1 MLAMFSMDR
10 RPKEEFRS
18 VHVNKPEQ
26 NALYRYC
33 GNVTTTSK
41 YSTVSFLPKNL
52 FEQFRRIANVYF
64 LVISILQLSTN
75 LSPTNKY
82 ATIGPLCCV
91 LFVNMVKEGF
101 EDYARHQSDEK
112 VNQRKSIQLLNGKD
126 QSLLWQDVS
135 VGAICKVIEGQ
146 ECPADMVLLVSS
158 HTQGHCYVET
168 ANLDGET
175 NLKVLYSLKE
185 TQEIKSLDG
194 LNKLQGAVKC
204 EHPNSRLYSFTGTL
218 YPTQGSEVSIDIS
231 NVILRGTVL
240 RNTPFVYGLVIFTG
254 ADTKIIQNSRE
265 VPSKRSYLEK
275 QINHTLIYIFLGL
288 ALLCMYF
295 TLAHILWVFEND
307 SEVWYLDYLRDENGA
322 DSASSFITFLI
333 LYNNL
338 TPISLYVSMEFV
350 RLYQAKFI
358 DNDLKMYHETS
369 DTPAKARTSNLNE
382 ELGQIQ
388 YVLSDKTGT
397 LTCNEMKFS
406 KCSIGGQLFEMGGQR
421 LERNLQD
428 TSSTSKTHAR
438 IRIESASTE
447 LGAADGIDFLQSCK
461 SPSPLFDSFLLVM
474 GICHTAI
481 PSLKENAVSGSTSA
495 QIEYQSPSPDEV
507 ALLNAARLAQFVLEE
522 RSQSQV
528 VLNIRGERRVYEIL
542 NINEFNSVRKRMSII
557 VKTPEDK
564 IMLFC
569 KGADSVMLERLS
581 PNQPSIQD
589 TLSHIDRFANE
600 GLRTLVLAM
609 AELSEEEYHIW
620 HMKFKDAS
628 TSLTNRQTL
637 LDEAAAMIESNLTL
651 LGATGVE
658 DRLQDLVPDTIQTLM
673 RAGIR
678 VWMLTGDKQETAMNI
693 AYSTRLF
700 HNEMHIMKI
709 NTHDEGKLMSLI
721 DGGIKKFQEQFEKN
735 NTLFGLVVDGATFHI
750 LVQRPDI
757 KHRFCK
763 LMKICT
769 SVVACRVSPAQKAE
783 IVQLVRSS
791 ESPEPFTL
799 AIGDGGNDVNMIQE
813 AHIGVGISGKEG
825 MQAVQSSDFAIAQF
839 RFLKDL
845 LLIHGKWNYYRMC
858 KFIMYSFYKNITFVT
873 VLVFF
878 TMDNGYSGTTLFDSW
893 LGAGW
898 NVIWTFLPII
908 VFAITDKDCSAKM
921 METFPHLYMYGPL
934 SLGYSVS
941 KFGKWVACGLIHATI
956 IYYLCKGAYQG
967 VLSSEGYS
975 DGLFF
980 FGTIVNGALMLV
992 VNLKI
997 LIEAH
1002 SLNKIFVGSVVLSV
1016 ISWFLFVGVYSFLYA
1031 ISPDFYHVGTEL
1043 FSRSIFWVGL
1053 PLVPTACILVDYIG
1067 KIVKN
1072 TYRPTP
1078 FDVANEIE
1086 YLMQRQPKMQEK
1098 TLNEG
1103 KMQPVMMVAQ
1113 SPRVAFVSEAEDPSA
1128 SNQTP
1133 HQLTTASV
1141 FESSPNIE
1149 VEEPSVIYHDIP
1161 MNKYT
1166 LEFSDYPR
1174 LEHRLQG
1181 HHFLRVRHLS
1191 RVIWVMVYFY
1201 TVIVYIFTYLRRSDM
1216 RSGFSAQVTLITIY
1230 GMYTLF
1236 LFSSLR
1242 KKYFQELI
1250 MVCFVMFRIVGEFS
1264 SSTSERMLYQI
1275 ITPPIGFL
1283 LSGMRFKQSFVVVAI
1298 SVIYYI
1304 ATLVSTSWS
1313 SQSSYSA
1320 LGTLISFAV
1329 SAAGA
1334 YKHEKSMRRDFLLRQ
1349 ELRIEKSVTRS
1360 ILENMIPPFIANK
1373 IKDGYT
1379 SIANAEPSV
1388 SVLFCEIMDFED
1400 IVSDTSPEEFIR
1412 MLDKIFNHFDGL
1424 CELYDVQK
1432 IETVG
1437 PVYMAC
1443 AGLQNSG
1450 VNHALSVAKLAE
1462 NMLADSPKFIRQ
1474 NGLPVRIRI
1483 GINTGPVVSGVV
1495 GKKKPQYCLFGDTV
1509 NTASRMESTA
1519 PPLSVQVTHTTFK
1532 SIQSNYGAIE
1542 RTIHAKGKG
1551 EMKVYILI
1559 TDETSSLTL
1568 HSNDRKNSKKAPV
1581 YDAGLVSI
1589 QDLREYLEDDVSTT
1603 TQDINYYNLR
1613 FLSRRV
1619 EAEYEAE
1626 TEEENQWQFRA
1637 NMLLFVTIAIIIT
1650 TADERKAFETVSGQ
1664 VASALMIALVAICT
1678 LFAVYRSSAWFLRH
1692 KQYYVTFAYL
1702 YFGVMGSAYFMIRGN
1717 EDVGVWPSAVSSIWS
1732 ILVAVFGGLRL
1743 PETVF
1748 LCAVVIFIS
1757 LGSVV
1762 SDDSFHDKEWLRK
1775 NKMNISSE
1783 GVLVTYL
1790 IFNLLIVI
1798 LFKYYKDY
1806 YGRRAFLMRSSIYQE
1821 TKTSNQLLNSMVP
1834 DGVLR
1839 QLRIGTGVVA
1849 QVYRNVA
1856 ILYSDIVGFTSTSS
1870 KSDPHEI
1877 VQMLSLLFSTL
1888 DVQSAIHEVYKVQTI
1903 GDAYVAVAGI
1913 PIHDEDEQDPIHP
1926 CMKMMKFA
1934 NGMIRA
1940 VSTMTTPGGSP
1951 LRVRIGVHYG
1961 SIVGGV
1967 IGRKSLRFDIW
1978 GKDAIIAARLESQ
1991 GLPGM
1996 VHMSSEFMHQVQ
2008 KDYTISCCRYSK
2020 FGGEERTKTFF
2031 YDPSIDISGNPNP
2044 KNS

>member
-1043 FSRSIFWVGL
+1043 FSRSIFWVGF
-1053 PLVPTACILVDYIG
+1053 PLVPVVCFLVDLMW
-1067 KIVKN
+1067 KTFSVHF
-1072 TYRPTP
+1072 RPTP
-1078 FDVANEIE
+1078 IDICRELDKFQPSYQFNGP
-1086 YLMQRQPKMQEK
+1086 YLSSFPEDAG
-1098 TLNEG
+1098 TL
-1103 KMQPVMMVAQ
+1103 PPTT
-1113 SPRVAFVSEAEDPSA
+1113 PRVAFVGPSILDEENNGGEDADAEKDNHEDDAAHDSDD
-1128 SNQTP
+1128 
-1133 HQLTTASV
+1133 
-1141 FESSPNIE
+1141 NIN
-1149 VEEPSVIYHDIP
+1149 VPQKTHMSRF
-1161 MNKYT
+1161 T
-1166 LEFSDYPR
+1166 LEFKNDKQ
-1174 LEHRLQG
+1174 LEKQFRDFH
-1181 HHFLRVRHLS
+1181 
-1191 RVIWVMVYFY
+1191 Y
-1201 TVIVYIFTYLRRSDM
+1201 TVSFHQARVVWLFAYMLSFMNFILYFDDSEHGRLGSYQRIILILASGVYTLYIFAVTKKQQYQITIVIAFILIVVVMELITERPEKLLFQSIVPLIGFIIGGLRFKYAFPLVVIEQILFFGESLSG
-1216 RSGFSAQVTLITIY
+1216 SGFGTVLVNIF
-1230 GMYTLF
+1230 F
-1236 LFSSLR
+1236 LSL
-1242 KKYFQELI
+1242 
-1250 MVCFVMFRIVGEFS
+1250 IVG
-1264 SSTSERMLYQI
+1264 
-1275 ITPPIGFL
+1275 
-1283 LSGMRFKQSFVVVAI
+1283 I
-1298 SVIYYI
+1298 SAY
-1304 ATLVSTSWS
+1304 
-1313 SQSSYSA
+1313 
-1320 LGTLISFAV
+1320 
-1329 SAAGA
+1329 GA
-1334 YKHEKSMRRDFLLRQ
+1334 YYSEVSMRKDFLLQ
-1349 ELRIEKSVTRS
+1349 HQLRKEKKTTRG
-1360 ILENMIPPFIANK
+1360 ILENMLPSFIVNKIQDGVRVIANNEK
-1373 IKDGYT
+1373 
-1379 SIANAEPSV
+1379 SV
-1388 SVLFCEIMDFED
+1388 SVLFCEIQDFAD
-1400 IVSDTSPEEFIR
+1400 IVSDSSPGEFVSL
-1412 MLDKIFNHFDGL
+1412 LDKIFDHFDHL
-1424 CELYDVQK
+1424 CGKHDVQK

-1437 PVYMAC
+1437 PIYMAC
-1443 AGLQNSG
+1443 AGLQNTDL
-1450 VNHALSVAKLAE
+1450 NHALCVVKLAE
-1462 NMLADSPKFIRQ
+1462 NMLDDCSRFIRP
-1474 NGLPVRIRI
+1474 NGQPIKVRI
-1483 GINTGPVVSGVV
+1483 GVNTGPVVSGVV

-1519 PPLSVQVTHTTFK
+1519 PVMCIQVTASTYQL
-1532 SIQSNYGAIE
+1532 IQTSFEATE
-1542 RTIHAKGKG
+1542 RQAHIKGKG
-1551 EMKVYILI
+1551 LMTTYVLKRQTRSTRIGNPSSRSRKSFTAVKQRRSFIPNMISQASFEEDDLVKEGEIHPLRLLFNSAEMERIYNSELRSTLTKNFRYNVSFFVFLVLI
-1559 TDETSSLTL
+1559 YLLYEGF
-1568 HSNDRKNSKKAPV
+1568 NIKNSN
-1581 YDAGLVSI
+1581 LTMLS
-1589 QDLREYLEDDVSTT
+1589 LRIVFVAIGSVLIFIHKIPFLLRHLSEVAMILYLYVGIS
-1603 TQDINYYNLR
+1603 
-1613 FLSRRV
+1613 LSLNSAV
-1619 EAEYEAE
+1619 K
-1626 TEEENQWQFRA
+1626 EEE
-1637 NMLLFVTIAIIIT
+1637 
-1650 TADERKAFETVSGQ
+1650 
-1664 VASALMIALVAICT
+1664 
-1678 LFAVYRSSAWFLRH
+1678 
-1692 KQYYVTFAYL
+1692 
-1702 YFGVMGSAYFMIRGN
+1702 
-1717 EDVGVWPSAVSSIWS
+1717 VGVLTTLGVTQAIS
-1732 ILVAVFGGLRL
+1732 FFFNYGGLHFHQAFKVCL
-1743 PETVF
+1743 GIVIS
-1748 LCAVVIFIS
+1748 LLSVVIYSAS
-1757 LGSVV
+1757 LDLEPM
-1762 SDDSFHDKEWLRK
+1762 DDADWYKASPGI
-1775 NKMNISSE
+1775 MI
-1783 GVLVTYL
+1783 TYC
-1790 IFNLLIVI
+1790 VI
-1798 LFKYYKDY
+1798 YF
-1806 YGRRAFLMRSSIYQE
+1806 
-1821 TKTSNQLLNSMVP
+1821 LLNSISKYSKDRYTRRTFLLRTSISKETKHSNELLSSMVP
-1834 DGVLR
+1834 RGVLH
-1839 QLRIGTGVVA
+1839 QLKTGSKVVA
-1849 QVYRNVA
+1849 QVYENVA
-1856 ILYSDIVGFTSTSS
+1856 ILFSDIVGFTDKAS
-1870 KSDPHEI
+1870 KSDPRMI
-1877 VQMLSLLFSTL
+1877 VELLSQLFSHF
-1888 DVQSAIHEVYKVQTI
+1888 DVLTSIHEVYKVQTI

-1913 PIHDEDEQDPIHP
+1913 PINESDAIDTSSS
-1926 CMKMMKFA
+1926 CKNMMEFA
-1934 NGMIRA
+1934 IGMIRA
-1940 VSTMTTPGGSP
+1940 LSNMQTPDGQP
-1951 LRVRIGVHYG
+1951 VNIRIGLHYG
-1961 SIVGGV
+1961 RIVGGV
-1967 IGRKSLRFDIW
+1967 IGRKTLRFDIW
-1978 GKDAIIAARLESQ
+1978 GRDVLTAASMESNGSAGKIHMSEAFVKEIEKDYELDSCRLLKLSQ
-1991 GLPGM
+1991 GRQM
-1996 VHMSSEFMHQVQ
+1996 
-2008 KDYTISCCRYSK
+2008 
-2020 FGGEERTKTFF
+2020 RTYF
-2031 YDPSIDISGNPNP
+2031 YDPKIPP
-2044 KNS
+2044 RQPVE